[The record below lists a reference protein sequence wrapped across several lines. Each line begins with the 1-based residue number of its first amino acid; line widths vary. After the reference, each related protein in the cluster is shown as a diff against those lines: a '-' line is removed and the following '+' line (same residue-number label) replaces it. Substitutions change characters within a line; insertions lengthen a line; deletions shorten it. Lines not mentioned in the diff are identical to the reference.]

1 MNINVLELGASS
13 LLDFDWND
21 KRDIDKDGQ
30 FVVTKSK
37 NTKDPKFAD
46 KVVLLNT
53 LRSSELTLRQEVFN
67 KDAIIFSVGDKG
79 PRLLFEDYDIAHAL
93 HGIKTN
99 FTLNA
104 ELLSKVINIIKP
116 KMKKVKLIYL
126 GSVSAAEDATY
137 PNHAIY
143 AAMKSAMKSLWATV
157 KEENKDNPNMDFIY
171 MELPQLQ
178 SRMSEGGQDPKS
190 FRSGFL
196 KVVDGTAWN
205 HLSKM

>member
-1 MNINVLELGASS
+1 MIKNVLELGASS

-21 KRDIDKDGQ
+21 KRDPKKETT
-30 FVVTKSK
+30 FSVTKSK
-37 NTKDPKFAD
+37 NTKDPQFSD
-46 KVVLLNT
+46 KVVSLNV
-53 LRSSELTLRQEVFN
+53 LRSSTLTLRQEVFQ

-79 PRLLFEDYDIAHAL
+79 PRLSFEDYDFTEVL

-99 FTLNA
+99 FTLNV
-104 ELLSKVINIIKP
+104 ELLSKIINIIKLGNR
-116 KMKKVKLIYL
+116 KVKLIYL

-157 KEENKDNPNMDFIY
+157 KEENKSNTHMEFIY

-178 SRMSEGGQDPKS
+178 SRMSAGGDDPS
-190 FRSGFL
+190 EFRKELL
-196 KVVDGTAWN
+196 KVI
-205 HLSKM
+205 LK